1 MFEIKLVQIGPET
14 AVTNDN
20 GPLYERQELQIKR
33 GSLFATDNVT
43 YPTRLDNRRS
53 LTNNETVR
61 PVTSLQSFHS
71 VQDNEILCNS

>member
-14 AVTNDN
+14 AVTNYN

-61 PVTSLQSFHS
+61 PVTSLK
-71 VQDNEILCNS
+71 